1 MFQKLN
7 YLTYYDH
14 LQREPNSTS
23 QLVDYSRRIE
33 ADEGRQNIRVSDGP
47 VPTIVLRAHQMLHPV
62 SQPSSA
68 SPIFLGTASVICYL
82 LHALTKDVKRLRDT
96 RLPVLKPVTG
106 FQNKQPIIK
115 KFHTSQWATSLF
127 GLVFR

>member
-1 MFQKLN
+1 VFQKLN

-82 LHALTKDVKRLRDT
+82 LHALTKDV
-96 RLPVLKPVTG
+96 LKPVTG
-106 FQNKQPIIK
+106 FQNKQPVIK
-115 KFHTSQWATSLF
+115 KFQTPQYAF
-127 GLVFR
+127 VC